1 MKKSIGSHILKR
13 LGIFLSVCIIFSI
26 LLKKIYEP
34 YDRTSIVGS
43 DSDWLLIIF
52 NFIFIVIFFF
62 FLLIEAFRFNSEE
75 KKYRYANLGMLL
87 FLVLFVILVFNS

>member
-1 MKKSIGSHILKR
+1 MKKSIGLHILKR
-13 LGIFLSVCIIFSI
+13 LGIFLSVCIVFSI
-26 LLKKIYEP
+26 LVKKIYEP
-34 YDRTSIVGS
+34 YDHTSIVGS

-87 FLVLFVILVFNS
+87 FLVLFVSIVFNS

>member
-13 LGIFLSVCIIFSI
+13 LGIFLSFCIVFSI
-26 LLKKIYEP
+26 LLKNLYKP
-34 YDRTSIVGS
+34 YDHTSIVGS

-75 KKYRYANLGMLL
+75 KKYRYANLVMLL
-87 FLVLFVILVFNS
+87 FLVLFVIVVFNS

>member
-13 LGIFLSVCIIFSI
+13 LGIFLSVSVVFSF
-26 LLKKIYEP
+26 LFKKIYEP
-34 YDRTSIVGS
+34 NDHTSIVGS

-62 FLLIEAFRFNSEE
+62 FLLIEAFRFNSDE
-75 KKYRYANLGMLL
+75 KKYRYANFGMLL
-87 FLVLFVILVFNS
+87 FLLLFVIVALNS